1 MKSTEEFDFEKIIN
15 KYGDMVYRIAVVY
28 GNTKEDAEDIFQE
41 VFLRL
46 VTYNQRLQSEEHIR
60 NWLIRVTVNCGKTH
74 KMNWIKHQTLPLEEE
89 IVADTE
95 SSQSEMEWK
104 VYAAVKSLPE
114 KYRIIIHLYYYEEL
128 SIKEISECLDRK
140 EGTIK
145 SQLARG
151 RELLSRK
158 LGKGFEDESIL

>member
-1 MKSTEEFDFEKIIN
+1 MKYTEEFDIEKIIN
-15 KYGDMVYRIAVVY
+15 KYGDMVYRIAMVH

-46 VTYNQRLQSEEHIR
+46 VKYIQGLQSEEHIR

-74 KMNWIKHQTLPLEEE
+74 KMNWIKHQALPLEEE
-89 IVADTE
+89 IAADTE
-95 SSQSEMEWK
+95 NSQSEMEWK

-151 RELLSRK
+151 RELLGRK
-158 LGKGFEDESIL
+158 LGKEFGDGTTL

>member
-1 MKSTEEFDFEKIIN
+1 MRDTEDFDVEEVIK
-15 KYGDMVYRIAVVY
+15 KYGDMVYRIALVY
-28 GNTKEDAEDIFQE
+28 GNTIEDAEDIFQE

-46 VTYNQRLQSEEHIR
+46 VKYKERLKSEEYIR

-74 KMNWIKHQTLPLEEE
+74 RMNWMKHKTLPLETEL
-89 IVADTE
+89 VADKE
-95 SSQSEMEWK
+95 NRQSEMEWK
-104 VYAAVKSLPE
+104 VYAVVKSLPE
-114 KYRIIIHLYYYEEL
+114 KYRVVFHLYYYEEL
-128 SIKEISECLDRK
+128 SIKEISECLGRK

-158 LGKGFEDESIL
+158 LGKELGDGREL